1 MAAKPSASTIPFRT
15 RSPTRS
21 TSRTAVRT
29 FYVLLALLLL
39 WQFRS
44 LSSRS
49 SPADSTSSSS
59 LPPPP
64 PSQTPANGTCPEIP
78 GIADVFVVVKAG
90 VVEHRTK
97 LPVHF
102 STTLRCVPRYAVYSD
117 YAETIGGGH
126 AVADALE
133 GVDLKAA
140 ARADAEFYDR
150 LRRDG
155 GQAALSKVEL
165 EAWGGAVAP
174 VQGNNGG
181 GGGAGTGDK
190 GGKKAQ
196 NAQKLLAKLKEDNPG
211 RRLDKWK
218 MVPAVDKALRAA
230 PDAKWFVFVEPD
242 TYVLWANLVE
252 WLQMFDADAPWY
264 LGEPE
269 QVGADVF
276 ANGGAGVVLSV
287 EAARKVSTLYKEN
300 AERVE
305 RITAS
310 RPNGPA
316 ALGRVLKEVGVP
328 LTWSWPNLQSGSP
341 SRMDWGEA
349 RHEFGRLWC
358 HRAVSYHG
366 ISTDEIDYLY
376 TAEQAARAAGTPL
389 THHSHVFQDFVMSQ
403 LSSLKPNWD
412 NFADRKTFR
421 KLTKKGLKSGRRIKN
436 WGDCRLECDQYGNCI
451 GFSWIGK
458 ECRFNT
464 KFQLGQ
470 KNTTSSGDGKILTSG
485 FMTDRVDWMIR
496 WLEDESCR
504 KWEEWVLPVPFDST
518 VDEEDD

>member
-1 MAAKPSASTIPFRT
+1 MAAKPSANTIPFRT

-29 FYVLLALLLL
+29 FYVLLALLLV

-44 LSSRS
+44 FSSRS
-49 SPADSTSSSS
+49 SPADSASSSS

-64 PSQTPANGTCPEIP
+64 PSQTTPELTAANGTCPEIP
-78 GIADVFVVVKAG
+78 GLSDVFVVVKAG

-102 STTLRCVPRYAVYSD
+102 STTLRCVPRYGVYSD

-126 AVADALE
+126 AVSDALE

-155 GQAALSKVEL
+155 GQAALSKEEL

-174 VQGNNGG
+174 AQGNNGG
-181 GGGAGTGDK
+181 GGGGGNGTGDK

-196 NAQKLLAKLKEDNPG
+196 NNQKAQKLLAKLKQDNPG

-305 RITAS
+305 KITAS

-316 ALGRVLKEVGVP
+316 ALGRVLKEIGVS

-341 SRMDWGEA
+341 SQMDWGEE

-366 ISTDEIDYLY
+366 LSTDEIDYLY
-376 TAEQAARAAGTPL
+376 TAEQAARAAVSSRSKATLRSSHADLLRRAPL
-389 THHSHVFQDFVMSQ
+389 
-403 LSSLKPNWD
+403 
-412 NFADRKTFR
+412 
-421 KLTKKGLKSGRRIKN
+421 
-436 WGDCRLECDQYGNCI
+436 
-451 GFSWIGK
+451 
-458 ECRFNT
+458 
-464 KFQLGQ
+464 
-470 KNTTSSGDGKILTSG
+470 
-485 FMTDRVDWMIR
+485 
-496 WLEDESCR
+496 
-504 KWEEWVLPVPFDST
+504 
-518 VDEEDD
+518 